1 MTGSD
6 GTIISQRLW
15 PPAVVSG
22 SAAPPRAVRFTA
34 GETSGWLLR
43 AVQELTEGK
52 AEVVRDVTIGMPGDP
67 DIQLVAEE
75 GDFWF
80 HTDAAF
86 LPVPPRWMVIAV
98 LDAEGGG
105 GLDLLPVEL
114 IDPAA
119 LSVRASY
126 LTVEGVHVSP
136 VLEELRDGQGQR
148 MRYRRDRMMAVDD
161 PAALM
166 AAHQA
171 VEDAAAKAPTAGELS
186 PGECLL
192 VDNWSV
198 LHGRRPFSGRRVI
211 RRVWFDAVA

>member
-15 PPAVVSG
+15 PPA
-22 SAAPPRAVRFTA
+22 AATRRAEPPRAVRFTA
-34 GETSGWLLR
+34 DGTSARLPR
-43 AVQELTEGK
+43 AVQELTGGD
-52 AEVVRDVTIGMPGDP
+52 AELIRDVIIGMPGDAH
-67 DIQLVAEE
+67 IHLVAEQ

-98 LDAEGGG
+98 LDAEDGG

-126 LTVEGVHVSP
+126 LTAEGVQVSP
-136 VLEELRDGQGQR
+136 VLEELPDGRGQR
-148 MRYRRDRMMAVDD
+148 IRYRRDRMMTVDD
-161 PAALM
+161 PAAL
-166 AAHQA
+166 AAVHQA
-171 VEDAAAKAPTAGELS
+171 VEDAAAEAPTAGELR

-198 LHGRRPFSGRRVI
+198 LHRRRPFSGQRVI
-211 RRVWFDAVA
+211 RRLWFAATA

>member
-15 PPAVVSG
+15 PPAAVSR

-34 GETSGWLLR
+34 GGTSGRLLR
-43 AVQELTEGK
+43 AVQEFTGGK
-52 AEVVRDVTIGMPGDP
+52 AELIRDVTIGMPGDP

-86 LPVPPRWMVIAV
+86 LSVPPRWMVIAV
-98 LDAEGGG
+98 LDAEDGG

-126 LTVEGVHVSP
+126 LTVEGVQVSP
-136 VLEELRDGQGQR
+136 VLEELPDGRGQR

-161 PAALM
+161 PAGLM

-171 VEDAAAKAPTAGELS
+171 VEDAAARAPAAGELS

-198 LHGRRPFSGRRVI
+198 LHRRRPFSGRRVI
-211 RRVWFDAVA
+211 RRLWFDGS